1 MHEADDR
8 REVSEGPRPR
18 DLIRVEPPLEHRGR
32 VRERFVRLDAAR
44 SAPGGGLGL
53 AIVAA
58 CAKLHG
64 GSLDLL
70 DADPGLRV
78 VIDLADHR

>member
-1 MHEADDR
+1 MKIIAAD
-8 REVSEGPRPR
+8 SGPGIAP
-18 DLIRVEPPLEHRGR
+18 EHRGR

-53 AIVAA
+53 AIAAA

-64 GSLDLL
+64 GSLDLE
-70 DADPGLRV
+70 DAGPGLRV
-78 VIDLADHR
+78 VIDLADAP